1 MDATTVLLSVLIVV
15 ASVLCGVA
23 IWALTEAVKTARSLR
38 VLSDDLDA
46 RIVPLI
52 DKLDVSVDALNAE
65 LLRVDAIVTRFEEVS
80 DRVSRLHAQ
89 CKTWRTRRSKS
100 SQTSPTA
107 CGARGARAS
116 RHSRQRG
123 LRKQQKRPN
132 RQNQKKRRN
141 LTEPAEPAVSEPR
154 SSSADTAEA
163 PPRKCST
170 QTCRTPR
177 GGESIRSWPTT

>member
-52 DKLDVSVDALNAE
+52 DKLDVSVDAFNAE
-65 LLRVDAIVTRFEEVS
+65 LLRVDAIVTRFEEIS
-80 DRVSRLHAQ
+80 DRVESTSRTVQDVANAPVEIVTDLADRVRRA
-89 CKTWRTRRSKS
+89 WRTRKSAQQAERSS
-100 SQTSPTA
+100 ETAEAAEPTEPEEA
-107 CGARGARAS
+107 A
-116 RHSRQRG
+116 
-123 LRKQQKRPN
+123 
-132 RQNQKKRRN
+132 
-141 LTEPAEPAVSEPR
+141 EPAEPAETAVSAE

-163 PPRKCST
+163 PPEEVLD
-170 QTCRTPR
+170 PDL
-177 GGESIRSWPTT
+177 PDA